1 MEVDLSAVV
10 QAYRERLDA
19 ATYENALLTVALRQ
33 SQQEVAELRGRP
45 AEQAQTVMPSTVES
59 RA

>member
-33 SQQEVAELRGRP
+33 SQQEAAELQARP
-45 AEQAQTVMPSTVES
+45 TEQAQTVMPGTAEN
-59 RA
+59 